1 MGTAAPSDEHRSHD
15 ADRTRREILAA
26 ARAEFA
32 EAGYAGARMDEIA
45 ARTRTSKRMIY
56 YYFSSKEGLFTAIL
70 EEAYR
75 EIRQQ
80 ELLLDADEQDPV
92 EAMRRLAELTFDHHE
107 AHPDFVRLVSI
118 ENVHR
123 GRHLAR
129 SRHLTDLRTPALAV
143 IERILRRG
151 RENGQI
157 TADVDAIGMHAF
169 ISSFCVF
176 PVANRHTFAALFD
189 CDLLAPVHRDRFRTM
204 LGDMVVNYLT
214 GTAAQRVQPVVSQ
227 A

>member
-1 MGTAAPSDEHRSHD
+1 MGTAVSPDRHRPHD

-26 ARAEFA
+26 ARVEFA
-32 EAGYAGARMDEIA
+32 EAGYAGARMDEIT

-56 YYFSSKEGLFTAIL
+56 YYFGSKEGLFTAVL

-80 ELLLDADEQDPV
+80 ELLLDAEEQDPV

-129 SRHLTDLRTPALAV
+129 SRHLRDLRTPALTV
-143 IERILRRG
+143 IEGILRRG
-151 RENGQI
+151 RESGRI
-157 TADVDAIGMHAF
+157 TADVDAVGMHAF

-189 CDLLAPVHRDRFRTM
+189 CDLLAPGHRDRLRTM
-204 LGDMVVNYLT
+204 LGDLVVTYLT
-214 GTAAQRVQPVVSQ
+214 GTAAQQGPVVSQ

>member
-1 MGTAAPSDEHRSHD
+1 MGTAVSTDRHRPHD

-32 EAGYAGARMDEIA
+32 EAGYAGARMDEIT

-56 YYFSSKEGLFTAIL
+56 YYFGSKEGLFTAVL

-80 ELLLDADEQDPV
+80 EQLLDADEQDPV

-129 SRHLTDLRTPALAV
+129 SRHLRDLRTPALTV
-143 IERILRRG
+143 IEGILRRG
-151 RENGQI
+151 RESGRI
-157 TADVDAIGMHAF
+157 TADVDAVGMHAF

-189 CDLLAPVHRDRFRTM
+189 CDLLAPVHRDRLRAM
-204 LGDMVVNYLT
+204 LGDMVVTYLT
-214 GTAAQRVQPVVSQ
+214 GTVAQQEPVVSQ

>member
-1 MGTAAPSDEHRSHD
+1 MGTAVSPDRHRPHD

-32 EAGYAGARMDEIA
+32 EAGYAGARMDEIT

-56 YYFSSKEGLFTAIL
+56 YYFGSKEGLFTAVL

-80 ELLLDADEQDPV
+80 EQLLDTDEQDSV

-129 SRHLTDLRTPALAV
+129 SRHLTDLRTPALTV
-143 IERILRRG
+143 IEGILHRG
-151 RENGQI
+151 RESGQI
-157 TADVDAIGMHAF
+157 TADVDAVGMHAF

-189 CDLLAPVHRDRFRTM
+189 CDLLAPGHRDRLRTM
-204 LGDMVVNYLT
+204 IGDLVVTYLT
-214 GTAAQRVQPVVSQ
+214 GTAAQQGPAVSPE
-227 A
+227 

>member
-1 MGTAAPSDEHRSHD
+1 MGTAVSRDRHRPHD
-15 ADRTRREILAA
+15 AGRTRREILAA

-56 YYFSSKEGLFTAIL
+56 YYFGSKEGLFTAVL

-75 EIRQQ
+75 EIRRQ
-80 ELLLDADEQDPV
+80 EQLLDADEQDPV

-129 SRHLTDLRTPALAV
+129 SQHLADLQTPALAV
-143 IERILRRG
+143 IERMLRRG
-151 RENGQI
+151 RESGRI
-157 TADVDAIGMHAF
+157 TADVDAVGMHAF

-189 CDLLAPVHRDRFRTM
+189 RDLLAPVHRDRLRTM
-204 LGDMVVNYLT
+204 LGDLVVTYLT
-214 GTAAQRVQPVVSQ
+214 GTAAQPSPLVSPE
-227 A
+227 